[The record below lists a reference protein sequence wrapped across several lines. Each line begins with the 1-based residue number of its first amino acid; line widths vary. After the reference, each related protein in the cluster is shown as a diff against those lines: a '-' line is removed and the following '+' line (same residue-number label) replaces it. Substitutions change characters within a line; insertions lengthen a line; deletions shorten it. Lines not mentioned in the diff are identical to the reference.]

1 MLTMFSLKNKA
12 FTLLE
17 IILTVS
23 IFVLSASILSPI
35 YLSAKNRDDLS
46 TKTDI
51 LVSSLRRAQILS
63 ISGQEDSSWGVKIL
77 EDSLVVFKGDSYLT
91 RDTSQDDVIAVNKN
105 ILTEGLDEIVFTKI
119 FGETSNIGDITL
131 KTKNKEII
139 ISINRKG
146 MIDY

>member
-1 MLTMFSLKNKA
+1 MFSLKNKA

>member
-1 MLTMFSLKNKA
+1 MFFLKNKA

-17 IILTVS
+17 IMLTVS

-63 ISGQEDSSWGVKIL
+63 ISGQGDSSWGVKIL
-77 EDSLVVFKGDSYLT
+77 EDGLVIFKGDSYLT
-91 RDTSQDDVIAVNKN
+91 RDISQDDVVSVNKI
-105 ILTEGLDEIVFTKI
+105 ILTEGLDEVVFTKI
-119 FGETSNIGDITL
+119 FGETNNIGDIKL
-131 KTKNKEII
+131 KLRDKEITVG
-139 ISINRKG
+139 INKKG
-146 MIDY
+146 VIDY

>member
-1 MLTMFSLKNKA
+1 MFFFKNKA
-12 FTLLE
+12 FTFLE

-63 ISGQEDSSWGVKIL
+63 ISGQGDSSWGVKIL
-77 EDSLVVFKGDSYLT
+77 EDGLVIFKGDSYLT
-91 RDTSQDDVIAVNKN
+91 RDISQDDVVSVNKI
-105 ILTEGLDEIVFTKI
+105 ILTEGLDEVVFTKI
-119 FGETSNIGDITL
+119 FGETNNIGDIKL
-131 KTKNKEII
+131 KLRDKEITVG
-139 ISINRKG
+139 INKKG
-146 MIDY
+146 VIDY